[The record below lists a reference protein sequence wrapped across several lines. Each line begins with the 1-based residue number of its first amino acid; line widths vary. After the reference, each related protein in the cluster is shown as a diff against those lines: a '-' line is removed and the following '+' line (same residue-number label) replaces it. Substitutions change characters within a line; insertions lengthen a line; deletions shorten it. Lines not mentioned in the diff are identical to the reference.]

1 MDLTDGGNLLF
12 LLALAGILW
21 AIALWYADVNT
32 DRKNFN
38 AFMEEVKGMFSEIL
52 EKLPEPVFRRTSP
65 IQLTTLGEQMAE
77 FLEAREWAA
86 RVAPALLERVGD
98 LPFEVDEFAANYVEE
113 HKADWE
119 RKTASCAFRFGV
131 ERRDVLVVLRVALR
145 DALLSFQD

>member
-1 MDLTDGGNLLF
+1 MDLTDGGTQLF
-12 LLALAGILW
+12 LLAALGILW

-32 DRKNFN
+32 DRKNFKI
-38 AFMEEVKGMFSEIL
+38 FMEEVRGMFSEIL
-52 EKLPEPVFRRTSP
+52 EKLPDPVVKRTSP
-65 IQLTTLGEQMAE
+65 IQLAALGEQMAE

-86 RVAPALLERVGD
+86 RIAPTLVDQVGD

-119 RKTASCAFRFGV
+119 RKMASCAFRFGV
-131 ERRDVLVVLRVALR
+131 ERRDVSVVLRVALR